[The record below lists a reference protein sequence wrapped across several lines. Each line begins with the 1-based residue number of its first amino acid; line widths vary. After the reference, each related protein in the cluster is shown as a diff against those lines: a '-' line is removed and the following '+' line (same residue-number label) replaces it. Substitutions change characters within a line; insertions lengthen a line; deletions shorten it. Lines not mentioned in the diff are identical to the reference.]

1 MKVIMHASVRKLLL
15 AAILANYLLEFF
27 YTVGRLVGV
36 GLWLQ
41 PIDKSTTEGMISF
54 ELYTFELILVA
65 QFFAIWL
72 LSWLK
77 KWKIHMRTSWKTT
90 VLIVLAVITVIDVV
104 LVFTWNAGWPGMIE
118 RRLFAFES
126 WLLLTLLSVFVQVAF
141 IN

>member
-1 MKVIMHASVRKLLL
+1 MKVIMHAIVRKLLL

-41 PIDKSTTEGMISF
+41 PIDTSTTEGMISF

-77 KWKIHMRTSWKTT
+77 KWKIHMRTSWIRIRIMGATHA
-90 VLIVLAVITVIDVV
+90 LERVLASGIYQYRIAV
-104 LVFTWNAGWPGMIE
+104 LLCNDI
-118 RRLFAFES
+118 
-126 WLLLTLLSVFVQVAF
+126 
-141 IN
+141 